1 MTEELPPSLRMKL
14 YAKYLKMAKKK
25 EEEKQ
30 PKSPKDIV
38 LEKIVDD
45 RALEILKLAE
55 EQYPEAT
62 NYAISVIA
70 ELVKQGVI
78 TEIDG
83 ETMLVLLNRL
93 GVPVRPEI
101 RIRFVKRGG
110 KEVSLKEYLSD

>member
-1 MTEELPPSLRMKL
+1 MAEELPPSLRMKL
-14 YAKYLKMAKKK
+14 YAKYLKMAKKRE
-25 EEEKQ
+25 EEEKT
-30 PKSPKDIV
+30 KSPKDIV
-38 LEKIVDD
+38 LEKIVDN

-70 ELVKQGVI
+70 ELVKRGVI
-78 TEIDG
+78 NEIDG

-101 RIRFVKRGG
+101 KIRFVKRGG
-110 KEVSLKEYLSD
+110 KEVSLKEYLSE